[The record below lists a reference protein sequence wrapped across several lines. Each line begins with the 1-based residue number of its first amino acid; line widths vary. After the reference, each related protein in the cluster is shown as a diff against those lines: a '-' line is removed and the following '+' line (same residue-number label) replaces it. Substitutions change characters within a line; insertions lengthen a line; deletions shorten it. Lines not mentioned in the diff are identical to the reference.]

1 MQALGFGAPHES
13 VRALLKVAF
22 LAHGEKRRRVFRPGP
37 YLQALKLLGMP
48 LWGPSGPNG
57 FSESSDA
64 WSSPEGMKT
73 RLELASSMGQRMQ
86 GAADPLDVL
95 RTAFGDTASM
105 ETRQAVERAESRE
118 QALALLFMAPES
130 LASK

>member
-1 MQALGFGAPHES
+1 
-13 VRALLKVAF
+13 
-22 LAHGEKRRRVFRPGP
+22 
-37 YLQALKLLGMP
+37 
-48 LWGPSGPNG
+48 
-57 FSESSDA
+57 
-64 WSSPEGMKT
+64 
-73 RLELASSMGQRMQ
+73 MGQRMQ

-118 QALALLFMAPES
+118 QAFALLFMAPES

>member
-1 MQALGFGAPHES
+1 MGG
-13 VRALLKVAF
+13 
-22 LAHGEKRRRVFRPGP
+22 
-37 YLQALKLLGMP
+37 LQAPTGF
-48 LWGPSGPNG
+48 PN
-57 FSESSDA
+57 SSDA

-105 ETRQAVERAESRE
+105 ETRQAVERAELRE